1 MDYAKTA
8 GGILDAVGGPGNVTH
23 LEHCSTRLRFTVADT
38 KKVDHARLKAVPGV
52 MGVVGIQPQVVIG
65 NDVVEVHAALSR
77 LSGMG
82 GAGAGA
88 GHAAGTAVA
97 GGTPAEASQ
106 GGWGAR
112 ILDFIVGVFQPLI
125 PAIAGAGVLKSLMLL
140 ATMFGLSKN
149 GATYTTLVAISDATF
164 FFLPLL
170 VAVTTATKLNTNRL
184 VAVAAVSVLVLPSM
198 TKRMADGTSVFGLA
212 IPNVT
217 YSSQVFP
224 AVLAVLL
231 LAVVERFLTRVT
243 PKPIRIFFV
252 PMVGLLVTVP
262 VTLLFLGPL
271 GFRLGT
277 GFTTGVLWVFHTL
290 GWVAFPLLAVA
301 LPFIISVGMHKA
313 FIPYVVNQLST
324 AGYEPLYN
332 PVSLA
337 HNIAESGASFGVALR
352 TKDTE
357 MRSTGVSAGLSALFG
372 ITEPALYGITIQN
385 KRALISVLSGAAAG
399 ATWLGVTHVTSYVAV
414 GPGLASMSM
423 FINANDPRN
432 IVNAIVGA
440 AIAFVTAFVV
450 AMLTWSDAAS
460 ATLKVRGVVAAKA
473 PVDPDQALSPH
484 DVLSP
489 TDGTVVPLA
498 EVSDRVF
505 AGGVLGDGCAVR
517 PTSGE
522 FRSPAA
528 GVVSMLFDTHHAV
541 AVSSDDGVDLLIHV
555 GLDTVRLNG
564 THFTAHVTKGD
575 RVEVGQLL
583 ITADL
588 DAIRADGYDTTT
600 PVVVTNG
607 AAVHVG
613 LVRAGAQVT
622 AGAPLFP
629 VSTRATADVS

>member
-1 MDYAKTA
+1 MDYTKTA
-8 GGILDAVGGPGNVTH
+8 SGILEAVGGPGNVTH

-38 KKVDHARLKAVPGV
+38 AKVDHARLKAVPGV
-52 MGVVGIQPQVVIG
+52 MGVVGVQPQVVIG
-65 NDVVEVHAALSR
+65 NDVVEVHAALTR

-82 GAGAGA
+82 SGAGAA
-88 GHAAGTAVA
+88 GTSPAAG
-97 GGTPAEASQ
+97 EK

-112 ILDFIVGVFQPLI
+112 ILDFIVGIFQPLI

-149 GATYTTLVAISDATF
+149 GATFTTLVAISDATF

-198 TKRMADGTSVFGLA
+198 TKRIADGTSVFGMA
-212 IPNVT
+212 IPNVA

-224 AVLAVLL
+224 AILAVLL
-231 LAVVERFLTRVT
+231 LGVLERFLTRVT

-252 PMVGLLVTVP
+252 PMISLLVTVP

-277 GFTTGVLWVFHTL
+277 GFTAAVLWVFHTL

-337 HNIAESGASFGVALR
+337 HNIAESGASFGVAVR

-399 ATWLGVTHVTSYVAV
+399 ATWLGLTHVTSYVAV

-432 IVNAIVGA
+432 IVNAIIGA
-440 AIAFVTAFVV
+440 VIAFATAFLV
-450 AMLTWSDAAS
+450 AMVTWSDAAS
-460 ATLKVRGVVAAKA
+460 TTLKVRGVVAAKA
-473 PVDPDQALSPH
+473 PVNPH

-489 TDGTVVPLA
+489 AHGTVVPLA
-498 EVSDRVF
+498 EVSDSVF
-505 AGGVLGDGCAVR
+505 AGGVLGEGCAIE

-541 AVSSDDGVDLLIHV
+541 AVTTDDGVDVLIHV

-564 THFTAHVTKGD
+564 KHFTAHVAKGD
-575 RVEVGQLL
+575 RVAAGQLL

-588 DAIRADGYDTTT
+588 DGIRAEGYDTTT
-600 PVVVTNG
+600 PVVVTNS
-607 AAVHVG
+607 AAVQVG
-613 LVRAGAQVT
+613 AVRAGTQVVS
-622 AGAPLFP
+622 GAPLFHISTKATTDV
-629 VSTRATADVS
+629 VS

>member
-8 GGILDAVGGPGNVTH
+8 SGILDAVGGPRNVTH
-23 LEHCSTRLRFTVADT
+23 LERCSTRLRFTVADT
-38 KKVDHARLKAVPGV
+38 SKVDAARLKAVPGV
-52 MGVVGIQPQVVIG
+52 LGVVGAQPQVVVG
-65 NDVVEVHAALSR
+65 NDVVEVHAALIK
-77 LSGMG
+77 LPGMSGG
-82 GAGAGA
+82 SGSKD
-88 GHAAGTAVA
+88 AAARV
-97 GGTPAEASQ
+97 
-106 GGWGAR
+106 GWGAR

-140 ATMFGLSKN
+140 ATMFGLSKD
-149 GATYTTLVAISDATF
+149 GATFTSIVAISDATF

-170 VAVTTATKLNTNRL
+170 VAVTAATKLKTNRL
-184 VAVAAVSVLVLPSM
+184 VAMAAVSVLVLPAMSQ
-198 TKRMADGTSVFGLA
+198 RIADGTSVFGME
-212 IPNVT
+212 IPNVP
-217 YSSQVFP
+217 YGAQVFP
-224 AVLAVLL
+224 AILAVLL
-231 LAVVERFLTRVT
+231 LATVERYLTPVT

-262 VTLLFLGPL
+262 ATLLFLGPL

-277 GFTTGVLWVFHTL
+277 GFTTGVLWVFDTL

-399 ATWLGVTHVTSYVAV
+399 ATWLGLTHVTSYVAV

-423 FINANDPRN
+423 FIDPENPRN
-432 IVNAIVGA
+432 IVMAILGA
-440 AIAFVTAFVV
+440 VIAFATAFLV
-450 AMLTWSDAAS
+450 AAFTWSDAAS
-460 ATLKVRGVVAAKA
+460 TTLKLRGNGGAKV
-473 PVDPDQALSPH
+473 PVGAS

-489 TDGTVVPLA
+489 VEGAVIPLTDV
-498 EVSDRVF
+498 EDSVF
-505 AGGVLGDGCAVR
+505 ASGVLGAGCAIK

-522 FRSPAA
+522 FRSPAS
-528 GVVSMLFDTHHAV
+528 GVVSMLFDTHHAL
-541 AVSSDDGVDLLIHV
+541 AVTTDDGVELLIHI

-564 THFTAHVTKGD
+564 KHFAAHVAKGD
-575 RVEVGQLL
+575 RVVPGQLL

-588 DAIRADGYDTTT
+588 GAIRAAGYDTTT
-600 PVVVTNG
+600 PIVVANSAVVEVTG
-607 AAVHVG
+607 ARTDA
-613 LVRAGAQVT
+613 LT
-622 AGAPLFP
+622 ETGAPLFH
-629 VSTRATADVS
+629 VSPKVAASAVS